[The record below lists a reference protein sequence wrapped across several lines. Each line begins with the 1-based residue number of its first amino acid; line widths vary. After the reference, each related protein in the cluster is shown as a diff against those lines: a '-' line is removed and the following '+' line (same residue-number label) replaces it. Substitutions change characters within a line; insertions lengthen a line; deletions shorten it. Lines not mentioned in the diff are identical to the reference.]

1 MSFSLFLIL
10 LSLIDILSGLILVF
24 NFLPAQLILY
34 FALFSAFKGFWT
46 LLSSF
51 CAKIDPTIFMGAI
64 DLATGISLF
73 LISKNIY
80 IEFFH
85 TIGII
90 AVLKGVI
97 TLILSL

>member
-1 MSFSLFLIL
+1 
-10 LSLIDILSGLILVF
+10 
-24 NFLPAQLILY
+24 
-34 FALFSAFKGFWT
+34 